1 MVESYRLA
9 SDPLLLDIMHI
20 LLAQH
25 YVVATSPPGT
35 SPELTS
41 FWGRLRYRALQTR
54 STHTD
59 FAISA
64 PSAAPGANRP
74 SPSMRTS
81 ADVESAD
88 LAKLVA
94 LMQYI
99 RSTPAPSDVNS
110 ARIPVLAQFDGLFTD
125 IYIDG
130 FIAPF
135 TGETAVEAKGRI
147 ESVPTE
153 DRYVAAMVE
162 SYRLASDPLLLDIM
176 HILLAQHYVSY
187 FTTGDLAGANKFL
200 GKSEIQSLADVF
212 DPSNFAIAAPS
223 ETVTP
228 EPTPTTIPM
237 ATTTQTVAELVASV
251 RHSVVQII
259 TPFGSGSGFVIDS
272 DGRVVT
278 NDHVVAGHGSVTV
291 RLSSGVEHQADVLG
305 VDQVADLAIVDM
317 TAGRN
322 FQFVPLGN
330 SDLVLVGSD
339 AIALGFPLGASLGDS
354 LTVTRGIV
362 SSFRVFNGV
371 KHIQTDAA
379 INPGNN
385 GGPLMSMAGEVIGVN
400 TSRIEDDQGR
410 TIQGIAFAVAV
421 NELKDRLES
430 LKQGQNVLV
439 ETPTP
444 GTGEVSTTTD
454 WSWDRWEADDS
465 SWSISIPPGWSYDSD
480 NSSVGYDQ
488 FGSAGELAVVG
499 IAVSPN
505 LGADG
510 IHSLDAFAQSW
521 KFATESW
528 GAETYPSTFSVTSF
542 EKETDRGD
550 REFYS
555 LEFEYFSTFV
565 GCWIYNREHIFVDS
579 DYGSVIS
586 GSICGVGSQRPS
598 EEDWGSIPEILDSF
612 ELHHYSSPYIY
623 RNNRYGYSLEEGDHY
638 YLSTNTE
645 DHDFAFFWG
654 YEGQA
659 RVAFLRVWTFE
670 AMEGYEY
677 VLEDFA
683 KAQRDYV
690 SDYAQEQGFLSFE
703 FESLTKFSETSPVDG
718 VTRQWCELKY
728 QEHTVA
734 DECVSD
740 VTELLTLK
748 DSRER
753 GDIAYVVAGGVCE
766 EHLGKWGP
774 RRDAALDSFR
784 P

>member
-1 MVESYRLA
+1 MQRLK
-9 SDPLLLDIMHI
+9 
-20 LLAQH
+20 
-25 YVVATSPPGT
+25 Y
-35 SPELTS
+35 
-41 FWGRLRYRALQTR
+41 
-54 STHTD
+54 
-59 FAISA
+59 ISA
-64 PSAAPGANRP
+64 GLIFLVLVSGLFLESRP
-74 SPSMRTS
+74 TQAQSN
-81 ADVESAD
+81 AESAN
-88 LAKLVA
+88 LAKFVA

-99 RSTPAPSDVNS
+99 RSTPTPSDVQANKV
-110 ARIPVLAQFDGLFTD
+110 PELGLFDSLFSD

-130 FIAPF
+130 FIIPF
-135 TGETAVEAKGRI
+135 TGESAAEAKARI
-147 ESVPTE
+147 NALPEE
-153 DRYVAAMVE
+153 DRYSAAMVE
-162 SYRLASDPLLLDIM
+162 SYRLASSPLLLDIL
-176 HILLAQHYVSY
+176 HTVLAQYYVVQ
-187 FTTGDLAGANKFL
+187 FTTGDLSGATEFL
-200 GKSEIQSLADVF
+200 RKAEIQSLSDAF
-212 DPSNFAIAAPS
+212 DSSDFAISAPS
-223 ETVTP
+223 ETATP

-237 ATTTQTVAELVASV
+237 ATTTQTLVELVAGV

-259 TPFGSGSGFVIDS
+259 TPSGSGSGFVIDS

-410 TIQGIAFAVAV
+410 TIQGISFAVAV

-612 ELHHYSSPYIY
+612 ELHQYSSPYIY